1 MARKRSRSKQNSSD
15 NLIRE
20 LLSAFLFSLGIFS
33 ALSLIF
39 YSSGTDQGVQSAMG
53 QIGDFISQILGQAF
67 GVCAFVVP
75 VVLFYSSVVVFLN
88 RAGNSLY
95 RKAIASFIF
104 LLAIMTFLGLAYVDT
119 DFLGYNPAG
128 GWIGNSIAA
137 LLRDSI
143 AGTVGSYLIVTI
155 LFLLS
160 LIIISTL
167 SLTQLVSVIGKW
179 SMYIFDNVYSGSKLL
194 ARKGSD
200 SLARI
205 KESYA
210 KSKAETAEEPLISES
225 SNPSITLNGK
235 QSPVDDILNEDVII
249 LEDEIVT
256 EFTTEDTDSDSD
268 QPQIVVEEPKLKGLE
283 EFFPKKE
290 TLHEDYKLPSTD
302 LLDAKMDSGIQ
313 VDRTAVYDK
322 AKLIEDKLEDFG
334 VKGKVT
340 EIRPG
345 PVITMFEYKPAP
357 GIKINKIAA
366 LENDLAMGL
375 SAVSIRIIAPIPG
388 KDVIGIEVPNT
399 KRELVVLREMLEDPE
414 FTKSESVLTL
424 ALGKDIAGLS
434 FYMDLR
440 RAPHL
445 MIAGTTGSGKSVL
458 LNAIITSMLYK
469 ASPRE
474 LKFIMIDPK
483 MLELSVYEDIPHLLH
498 PVVTDPKKAA
508 AALRWAV
515 MEMDNRY
522 QILSDE
528 GVRDIESYNKNL
540 MKQNAEDKWDRFLPY
555 IVVVLDE
562 LADLMMVAGNE
573 IKDSV
578 TRLAQKARAAGIHLI
593 VATQRPSA
601 DVVAGLI
608 KANFPARISFLVFSK
623 IDSRII
629 LDAGGA
635 ERLLGKGDMLFL
647 EPGTSNLVRLQ
658 GALISDEEREG
669 ITDFVKSQGQP
680 HYNEEIT
687 FVVDTEDSEDVD
699 DEKDELYFKALK
711 TVAESGQA
719 SISMLQRKLKI
730 GYNRAARIV
739 ELMEKEGIVGPQ
751 EVAGK
756 PREVYIDPSQ
766 VEERQ

>member
-1 MARKRSRSKQNSSD
+1 MARKRSSSKQNSSD

-20 LLSAFLFSLGIFS
+20 LISAFLFSLGIFS

-39 YSSGTDQGVQSAMG
+39 YSSGTDQDVQGAMG
-53 QIGDFISQILGQAF
+53 TIGVFISDMLGKAF
-67 GVCAFVVP
+67 GICAFVVP
-75 VVLFYSSVVVFLN
+75 IVMFYSSVVVFLN

-104 LLAIMTFLGLAYVDT
+104 LLAIMTFLGLAFIGT

-128 GWIGNSIAA
+128 GWIGSSAA
-137 LLRDSI
+137 TILRDGI

-160 LIIISTL
+160 LIIISSL
-167 SLTQLVSVIGKW
+167 SLTELIRFTGKW
-179 SMYIFDNVYSGSKLL
+179 FMYIIQHVVAVSKYLVY
-194 ARKGSD
+194 KGKNGVSQLKD
-200 SLARI
+200 
-205 KESYA
+205 SYA
-210 KSKAETAEEPLISES
+210 KPKADTIEEPQISTA
-225 SNPSITLNGK
+225 NVSIVLNGK
-235 QSPVDDILNEDVII
+235 QSPVDEILDEEII
-249 LEDEIVT
+249 NLEDEIVT
-256 EFTTEDTDSDSD
+256 EYTTQEVQTDSEH
-268 QPQIVVEEPKLKGLE
+268 PQIVVEEPKLKGLE
-283 EFFPKKE
+283 EFFPKKQ

-313 VDRTAVYDK
+313 VDRTAVYEK

-414 FTKSESVLTL
+414 FSKSESFLTL
-424 ALGKDIAGLS
+424 ALGKDISGLS

-440 RAPHL
+440 KAPHL

-458 LNAIITSMLYK
+458 LNAVITSMLYK
-469 ASPRE
+469 ASPHE

-522 QILSDE
+522 RILSEE

-540 MKQNAEDKWDRFLPY
+540 MKHGAEDKWERYLPY
-555 IVVVLDE
+555 IVIVLDE
-562 LADLMMVAGNE
+562 LADLMMVSGNE
-573 IKDSV
+573 VKDSV

-687 FVVDTEDSEDVD
+687 FVEEQEGDSDLD
-699 DEKDELYFKALK
+699 DEKDELYQQALR
-711 TVAESGQA
+711 TIAESGQA

-739 ELMEKEGIVGPQ
+739 EIMEKEGVVGPQ

-756 PREVYIDPSQ
+756 PREVFIDPSQ

>member
-1 MARKRSRSKQNSSD
+1 MARKSNSKKNSSD

-20 LLSAFLFSLGIFS
+20 LIAALLFSLGIFS

-39 YSSGTDQGVQSAMG
+39 YSSGTDQNVQGAMG
-53 QIGDFISQILGQAF
+53 QIGDFIAQILGQAF

-75 VVLFYSSVVVFLN
+75 VVLFYSSIVVFMN
-88 RAGNSLY
+88 RAGTRLY
-95 RKAIASFIF
+95 RKAISSFIF
-104 LLAIMTFLGLAYVDT
+104 LFAIMTFLGLAFAGRE
-119 DFLGYNPAG
+119 FLGYNPAG
-128 GWIGNSIAA
+128 GWIGNSVASM
-137 LLRDSI
+137 LRDGI

-160 LIIISTL
+160 LIIISSL
-167 SLTQLVSVIGKW
+167 SLTELVNVTVKW
-179 SMYIFDNVYSGSKLL
+179 AMYISQILYAGSKFIALKSREVFFGL
-194 ARKGSD
+194 
-200 SLARI
+200 
-205 KESYA
+205 KETYA
-210 KSKAETAEEPLISES
+210 KHKAPEIEEPLISEA
-225 SNPSITLNGK
+225 NGALNGK
-235 QSPVDDILNEDVII
+235 QSPVDDILNEEVIN
-249 LEDEIVT
+249 LEDEII
-256 EFTTEDTDSDSD
+256 TEDAPANIIADAD
-268 QPQIVVEEPKLKGLE
+268 QPQIVVETPKLDGLE

-290 TLHEDYKLPSTD
+290 VLHDDYVLPSTD
-302 LLDAKMDSGIQ
+302 LLDPKLETNIQ
-313 VDRTAVYDK
+313 VDKNAVFEK
-322 AKLIEDKLEDFG
+322 AKLIEEKLEDFG

-357 GIKINKIAA
+357 GIKINKIAS

-414 FTKSESVLTL
+414 FAKSESFLTL
-424 ALGKDIAGLS
+424 ALGKDIAGLP

-440 RAPHL
+440 KAPHL

-498 PVVTDPKKAA
+498 PVVTEPKKAA

-515 MEMDNRY
+515 HEMDERY
-522 QILSDE
+522 RILSEE
-528 GVRDIESYNKNL
+528 GVRDIESYNKQI
-540 MKQNAEDKWDRFLPY
+540 MKRDDEDKWEKYLPF
-555 IVVVLDE
+555 IVIVLDE
-562 LADLMMVAGNE
+562 LADLMMVSGSE
-573 IKDSV
+573 IKESI
-578 TRLAQKARAAGIHLI
+578 TRLSQKARAAGIHLI

-635 ERLLGKGDMLFL
+635 ESLLGKGDMLFL
-647 EPGTSNLVRLQ
+647 EPGTSNLKRVQ
-658 GALISDEEREG
+658 GALISDEERGG
-669 ITDFVKSQGQP
+669 ITEYVKSQGQP

-687 FVVDTEDSEDVD
+687 YVVETEDGEDLD
-699 DEKDELYFKALK
+699 DEKDELYHQALV
-711 TVAESGQA
+711 TIAETGQA
-719 SISMLQRKLKI
+719 SISMLQRRLKI

-739 ELMEKEGIVGPQ
+739 EIMEKEGVVGPQ

-756 PREVYIDPSQ
+756 PREVFIDRSQ
-766 VEERQ
+766 LEERQ

>member
-1 MARKRSRSKQNSSD
+1 MARKRSSSKQNSSD

-20 LLSAFLFSLGIFS
+20 LISAFLFSLGIFS

-39 YSSGTDQGVQSAMG
+39 YSSGTDQDVQGAMG
-53 QIGDFISQILGQAF
+53 TIGVFISDMLGKAF
-67 GVCAFVVP
+67 GICAFVVP
-75 VVLFYSSVVVFLN
+75 IVMFYSSVVVFLN

-104 LLAIMTFLGLAYVDT
+104 LLAIMTFLGLAFIGT

-128 GWIGNSIAA
+128 GWIGSSVATI
-137 LLRDSI
+137 LRDGI

-160 LIIISTL
+160 LIIISSL
-167 SLTQLVSVIGKW
+167 SLTQLIGFTGKW
-179 SMYIFDNVYSGSKLL
+179 FMYIIQHALGVSKYLVYKAKSGVSQLK
-194 ARKGSD
+194 D
-200 SLARI
+200 
-205 KESYA
+205 SYA
-210 KSKAETAEEPLISES
+210 KPADTIEEPQISTA
-225 SNPSITLNGK
+225 NASIVLNGK
-235 QSPVDDILNEDVII
+235 QSPVDEILNEEII
-249 LEDEIVT
+249 NLEDEIVT
-256 EFTTEDTDSDSD
+256 EYTTQEIQADGEH
-268 QPQIVVEEPKLKGLE
+268 PQIVVEEPKLKGLE
-283 EFFPKKE
+283 EFFPKKQ

-302 LLDAKMDSGIQ
+302 LLDAKMDSGIE
-313 VDRTAVYDK
+313 VDRTAVYEK
-322 AKLIEDKLEDFG
+322 AKLIEDKLQDFG

-414 FTKSESVLTL
+414 FSKSESFLTL
-424 ALGKDIAGLS
+424 ALGKDISGLS

-440 RAPHL
+440 KAPHL

-522 QILSDE
+522 SILSEE

-540 MKQNAEDKWDRFLPY
+540 MKHGTEDKWERYLPY
-555 IVVVLDE
+555 IVIVLDE
-562 LADLMMVAGNE
+562 LADLMMVSGNE
-573 IKDSV
+573 VKDSV

-687 FVVDTEDSEDVD
+687 FVEEQEGDSDLD
-699 DEKDELYFKALK
+699 DEKDELYQQALR
-711 TVAESGQA
+711 TIAESGQA

-739 ELMEKEGIVGPQ
+739 EIMEKEGVVGPQ

-756 PREVYIDPSQ
+756 PREVFIDPSQ
-766 VEERQ
+766 VEER

>member
-1 MARKRSRSKQNSSD
+1 MARKSNSKKSSSD
-15 NLIRE
+15 NLTRE
-20 LLSAFLFSLGIFS
+20 LIAAFLFSLGIFS

-39 YSSGTDQGVQSAMG
+39 YSSGTDQDVQGAMG
-53 QIGDFISQILGQAF
+53 QIGDFIAQILGQAF

-88 RAGNSLY
+88 RAGSGLY
-95 RKAIASFIF
+95 RKAISSFIF
-104 LLAIMTFLGLAYVDT
+104 LLAIMTFLGLAFANT
-119 DFLGYNPAG
+119 DFLGYNPSG
-128 GWIGNSIAA
+128 GWIGSSIATM
-137 LLRDSI
+137 LRDSI

-160 LIIISTL
+160 LIIIS
-167 SLTQLVSVIGKW
+167 SLTLTELITSTVKW
-179 SMYIFDNVYSGSKLL
+179 AMYIFENVYAGSKYLVL
-194 ARKGSD
+194 EGNKIFSN
-200 SLARI
+200 L
-205 KESYA
+205 KENYS
-210 KSKAETAEEPLISES
+210 KSKAESIEEPILAEE
-225 SNPSITLNGK
+225 NTSINLNGK
-235 QSPVDDILNEDVII
+235 HSPVDEILNEEII
-249 LEDEIVT
+249 NLEDEVVT
-256 EFTTEDTDSDSD
+256 DRPQALIESDPD
-268 QPQIVVEEPKLKGLE
+268 QPQIVVETPKLDGLE

-290 TLHEDYKLPSTD
+290 VLHSDYVLPSTD
-302 LLDAKMDSGIQ
+302 LLDPKLETNVQIDKN
-313 VDRTAVYDK
+313 AVFDK

-357 GIKINKIAA
+357 GIKINKIAS

-414 FTKSESVLTL
+414 FSKSESFLTL
-424 ALGKDIAGLS
+424 ALGKDIAGLP
-434 FYMDLR
+434 FFMDLR
-440 RAPHL
+440 KAPHL

-498 PVVTDPKKAA
+498 PVVTEPKKAS

-515 MEMDNRY
+515 HEMDERY
-522 QILSDE
+522 RILSEE
-528 GVRDIESYNKNL
+528 GVRDIESYNKSL
-540 MKQNAEDKWDRFLPY
+540 MKRDDEDKWDKFLPY
-555 IVVVLDE
+555 IVIVLDE
-562 LADLMMVAGNE
+562 LADLMMVSGSE
-573 IKDSV
+573 IKESI
-578 TRLAQKARAAGIHLI
+578 TRLSQKARASGIHLI

-647 EPGTSNLVRLQ
+647 EPGTSNLMRLQ

-669 ITDFVKSQGQP
+669 ITEYIKSQGRP
-680 HYNEEIT
+680 EYNEEIT
-687 FVVDTEDSEDVD
+687 HVEEQDGGEDLD
-699 DEKDELYFKALK
+699 DEKDELYQQALR
-711 TVAESGQA
+711 TIAETGQA
-719 SISMLQRKLKI
+719 SISMLQRRLKI

-739 ELMEKEGIVGPQ
+739 EIMEKEGVVGPQ

-756 PREVYIDPSQ
+756 PREVFIDLSQ
-766 VEERQ
+766 FEERQ

>member
-1 MARKRSRSKQNSSD
+1 MARRSNSKKNSSD

-20 LLSAFLFSLGIFS
+20 LLAAFLFSLGIFS

-39 YSSGTDQGVQSAMG
+39 YSSGTDQDVQGAMG
-53 QIGDFISQILGQAF
+53 QIGDFIAQILGQAF

-75 VVLFYSSVVVFLN
+75 VVLFYSSIVVFMN
-88 RAGNSLY
+88 KAGSGLY
-95 RKAIASFIF
+95 RKAISSFIF
-104 LLAIMTFLGLAYVDT
+104 LLAIMTFLGLAFVGRE
-119 DFLGYNPAG
+119 FLGYNPAG
-128 GWIGNSIAA
+128 GWIGNSVAA
-137 LLRDSI
+137 MLRDSI

-160 LIIISTL
+160 LIIITSL
-167 SLTQLVSVIGKW
+167 SLTELVNVTAKW
-179 SMYIFDNVYSGSKLL
+179 SMIIYQHVQTGSKLL
-194 ARKGSD
+194 ALKG
-200 SLARI
+200 
-205 KESYA
+205 KEIFLGLKETYA
-210 KSKAETAEEPLISES
+210 KHKNDSEAIEPLLTEANGST
-225 SNPSITLNGK
+225 NLNGK
-235 QSPVDDILNEDVII
+235 QSPVDDILNEEVIN
-249 LEDEIVT
+249 LEDEIIT
-256 EFTTEDTDSDSD
+256 EEPNAKIIEDGDH
-268 QPQIVVEEPKLKGLE
+268 PQIVVETPKLDGLE

-290 TLHEDYKLPSTD
+290 VLHDDYVLPSTD
-302 LLDAKMDSGIQ
+302 LLDPKLETNIQ
-313 VDRTAVYDK
+313 VDKNAVFEK
-322 AKLIEDKLEDFG
+322 AKLIEEKLEDFG

-357 GIKINKIAA
+357 GIKINKIAS

-414 FTKSESVLTL
+414 FAKSESFLTL
-424 ALGKDIAGLS
+424 ALGKDIAGLP

-440 RAPHL
+440 KAPHL

-498 PVVTDPKKAA
+498 PVVTEPKKAA

-515 MEMDNRY
+515 HEMDERY
-522 QILSDE
+522 RILSE
-528 GVRDIESYNKNL
+528 QGVRDIESYNKSL
-540 MKQNAEDKWDRFLPY
+540 MKQNPEDKWERYLPY
-555 IVVVLDE
+555 IVIVLDE
-562 LADLMMVAGNE
+562 LADLMMVSGSE
-573 IKDSV
+573 IKESI
-578 TRLAQKARAAGIHLI
+578 TRLSQKARAAGIHLI

-635 ERLLGKGDMLFL
+635 ESLLGKGDMLFL
-647 EPGTSNLVRLQ
+647 EPGTSNLKRVQ

-669 ITDFVKSQGQP
+669 ITEYVKSQGQP

-687 FVVDTEDSEDVD
+687 YVVETEDGEDLD
-699 DEKDELYFKALK
+699 DEKDELYHQALI
-711 TVAESGQA
+711 TIAETGQA
-719 SISMLQRKLKI
+719 SISMLQRRLKI

-739 ELMEKEGIVGPQ
+739 EIMEKEGVVGPQ

-756 PREVYIDPSQ
+756 PREVFIDRSQ
-766 VEERQ
+766 LEERQ